1 MKTFILFLVFF
12 WAIPQSFAQLIV
24 RNFEEI
30 DSLQK
35 VEKRNVIVFIHT
47 DWCQFCQAMKNTT
60 FKNDAIIKELNNA
73 FYFVDFNAEEKRT
86 IVFNNHT
93 FKFNPSGNN
102 AGIQDLAIA
111 LGTIN
116 KQISYPIVC
125 ILNDK
130 NEIIFQNN
138 SFINA
143 KDFKIILERLK
154 TKIAIET
161 NCVLRKG

>member
-35 VEKRNVIVFIHT
+35 AEKRNVIVFIHT
-47 DWCQFCQAMKNTT
+47 DWCKFCQAMKNTT
-60 FKNDAIIKELNNA
+60 FKNSDIIKELNNA

-86 IVFNNHT
+86 IHFNNQT
-93 FKFNPSGNN
+93 FRYKPSGNN
-102 AGIQDLAIA
+102 SGIQDLAIH

-116 KQISYPIVC
+116 TQISYPIVC
-125 ILNDK
+125 VLNEK
-130 NEIIFQNN
+130 NEIIFQYN
-138 SFINA
+138 SFLNT
-143 KDFKIILERLK
+143 KGFKIILERLK
-154 TKIAIET
+154 
-161 NCVLRKG
+161 

>member
-35 VEKRNVIVFIHT
+35 VEKRNIIVFIHT
-47 DWCQFCQAMKNTT
+47 DWCKFCQAMKNTT
-60 FKNDAIIKELNNA
+60 LKNIYVIKELNDN
-73 FYFVDFNAEEKRT
+73 FYFIDFNAEEKRT
-86 IVFNNHT
+86 IRFNNQT
-93 FKFNPSGNN
+93 FRYKPSGNN
-102 AGIQDLAIA
+102 TGIHELTIQ

-116 KQISYPIVC
+116 KQISYPIVSV
-125 ILNDK
+125 LNEKD
-130 NEIIFQNN
+130 EIIFQDN

-154 TKIAIET
+154 
-161 NCVLRKG
+161 